1 MSEAASIETGGTVT
15 AIVKREDTPPAPRIT
30 GQPDLCRLADVFIA
44 SLDVSD
50 SSRWTY
56 RRALKAFFDWISSTG
71 RGDRLASL
79 TKFDILAYKDYLVRN
94 KLPAT
99 TNLYLLVTQKL
110 FSWLAD
116 QGISVDIGKGIKSL
130 KKTGG
135 HKKDCLTVEQ
145 VRAVLAGIDRN
156 TPAGKRDFAMVNLMA
171 RTGLREIE
179 IARARVGDIREESGQ
194 FVLWVHGKGRTEK
207 DEFVVLVED
216 AVLPIRAWLKTSQE
230 PVSSDTPLFPS
241 LSRRN
246 RGKQLTSNGVSRI
259 VKDTMRQAG
268 IVSDRLTPHS
278 LRHTAVSL
286 AVAGGASL
294 AQAQA
299 MARHADPRTTM
310 IYFHNLNRIR
320 DAAEKCVRF

>member
-1 MSEAASIETGGTVT
+1 MKQTMSTGIHESLAAIARRDEVT
-15 AIVKREDTPPAPRIT
+15 PLPAYN
-30 GQPDLCRLADVFIA
+30 GLPDLCKFADAFA
-44 SLDVSD
+44 ATLDVSD

-56 RRALKAFFDWISSTG
+56 RRALKAFFDWVSNTG
-71 RGDRLASL
+71 RGDRLVRLAR
-79 TKFDILAYKDYLVRN
+79 FDILAYKDYLMKNVQ
-94 KLPAT
+94 PAT
-99 TNLYLLVTQKL
+99 TNLYLLVVQKL
-110 FSWLAD
+110 YVWLDEQRICA
-116 QGISVDIGKGIKSL
+116 DIGKGVKHL
-130 KKTGG
+130 KKANG
-135 HKKDCLTVEQ
+135 HKRDCLTAEQ

-179 IARARVGDIREESGQ
+179 ISRLMVGDIREETGES
-194 FVLWVHGKGRTEK
+194 VLWVHGKGRSEK
-207 DEFVVLVED
+207 DEFVVVIE
-216 AVLPIRAWLKTSQE
+216 ATMVPIQEWLKSRQQ
-230 PVSSDTPLFPS
+230 PVSADAPLFPS

-246 RGKQLTSNGVSRI
+246 YGKQLTSNGVSRI
-259 VKDTMRQAG
+259 VRNAMRRAG

-286 AVAGGASL
+286 AIAGGASL

-310 IYFHNLNRIR
+310 VYFHNLNRIR

>member
-1 MSEAASIETGGTVT
+1 MNENPSNSAHECVAAL
-15 AIVKREDTPPAPRIT
+15 VKKDVELCLEPA
-30 GQPDLCRLADVFIA
+30 GQPDLCNLADVFMA

-56 RRALKAFFDWISSTG
+56 RRALKAFFDWISRTG
-71 RGDRLASL
+71 RGDRLAKL
-79 TKFDILAYKDYLVRN
+79 TRFDILAYKDHLVRN
-94 KLPAT
+94 RQPAT
-99 TNLYLLVTQKL
+99 TNLYLLVAQKL

-116 QGISVDIGKGIKSL
+116 QGISTDIGKGIKRL
-130 KKTGG
+130 KKANG

-145 VRAVLAGIDRN
+145 VRAILAGIDRI
-156 TPAGKRDFAMVNLMA
+156 TPAGKRDFSMVNLMA

-194 FVLWVHGKGRTEK
+194 TVLWVHGKGRTEK
-207 DEFVVLVED
+207 DEFVVLVDD
-216 AVLPIRAWLKTSQE
+216 AAAPIREWLKSCQQ
-230 PVSSDTPLFPS
+230 PVSVDAPLFPS

-259 VKDTMRQAG
+259 VKNAMVRAG
-268 IVSDRLTPHS
+268 VVSDRLTPHS